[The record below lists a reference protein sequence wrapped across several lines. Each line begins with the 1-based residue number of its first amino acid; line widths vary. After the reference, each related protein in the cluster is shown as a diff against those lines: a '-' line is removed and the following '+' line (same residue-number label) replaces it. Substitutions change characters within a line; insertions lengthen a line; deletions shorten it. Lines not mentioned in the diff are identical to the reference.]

1 MHKVWAVAVREFLA
15 LVGTRTF
22 LITLLLVPIMMFGG
36 AVLMP
41 LLTVLTG
48 GKTRVI
54 RVVDGTGQ
62 AASALQEAAAK
73 QQQMVRELSRGDATA
88 DSLAPK
94 PGEGSG
100 LDAMDRYEIQV
111 DGRTELDDATRRE
124 WSEEIRKQQL
134 YAFVEIPKGLLDEA
148 DALPA
153 VHWFSQENALGDGKR
168 WVRTTLS
175 DWMRRERL
183 TRLGIDPQKVAQAS
197 QSVEVESMELYGE
210 KGSAGTASSA
220 AADGAKKST
229 AAELKSFLQPVVL
242 TLMMFMVIFLAA
254 QPMLE
259 SAMEEKTLRISEVL
273 LGSVTPT
280 QLLLGKLLGNVAA
293 SLLVFAFYATG
304 IAVLLTVMGK
314 TDLLPMRVLPWF
326 IVFQVLGV
334 LFYSSIF
341 VAIGA
346 SVKELKEAQ
355 AMLMPV
361 WIVLLIPMMVWI
373 VVLRDPAGALGVGLS
388 LFPPSAPMIN
398 VLRLGSD
405 VQIPI
410 WQPLLG
416 IVFLLLSTLV
426 VIWMAGRIYRA
437 SLLRSDSVKSLAQLF
452 LRIWQPSH

>member
-41 LLTVLTG
+41 LLTVLTS

-62 AASALQEAAAK
+62 AAPALQEAAAK

-94 PGEGSG
+94 QGEGSG

-124 WSEEIRKQQL
+124 WSEEIRQQKL
-134 YAFVEIPKGLLDEA
+134 YAFVEIPKGLLDES
-148 DALPA
+148 DSLPT

-197 QSVEVESMELYGE
+197 QSVKVESLELYGE
-210 KGSAGTASSA
+210 KVSEGTASSSA
-220 AADGAKKST
+220 AEGAKKST

-273 LGSVTPT
+273 LGSLTPT

-361 WIVLLIPMMVWI
+361 WIVLMLPIFIWLPIVQDPNGSLARWI
-373 VVLRDPAGALGVGLS
+373 S
-388 LFPPSAPMIN
+388 LFPPATSTTM
-398 VLRLGSD
+398 VLRLATGTS
-405 VQIPI
+405 IPL
-410 WQPLLG
+410 WELALAT
-416 IVFLLLSTLV
+416 VLLLVSTALV
-426 VIWMAGRIYRA
+426 VVVAGRIFRVGMLWQGKVPRFTE
-437 SLLRSDSVKSLAQLF
+437 LLRWALTG
-452 LRIWQPSH
+452 

>member
-1 MHKVWAVAVREFLA
+1 MHKVWAVATREFLA

-22 LITLLLVPIMMFGG
+22 LITLLLVPVMMFGG

-62 AASALQEAAAK
+62 AATALQEAAAK
-73 QQQMVRELSRGDATA
+73 QQQMAREMSRGDATA
-88 DSLAPK
+88 ESLGPSQ
-94 PGEGSG
+94 GDGRG
-100 LDAMDRYEIQV
+100 LDALDRYEIQV
-111 DGRTELDDATRRE
+111 DARTQLDDATRRE
-124 WSEEIRKQQL
+124 WSEEIRKQKL
-134 YAFVEIPKGLLDEA
+134 YAFVEIPKGLLDQSESP
-148 DALPA
+148 PA

-175 DWMRRERL
+175 DWLRRERL
-183 TRLGIDPQKVAQAS
+183 TRLGIDPATVAQAS
-197 QSVEVESMELYGE
+197 RTVEVESLELYGE
-210 KGSAGTASSA
+210 KGSAGGASTAG
-220 AADGAKKST
+220 ADGAKKST
-229 AAELKSFLQPVVL
+229 AAELKSFLQPMVL

-273 LGSVTPT
+273 LGSLTPT

-326 IVFQVLGV
+326 VLFQVLGV

-373 VVLRDPAGALGVGLS
+373 VVLRDPAGTLAVGLS

-416 IVFLLLSTLV
+416 MVFLLLSTLA
-426 VIWMAGRIYRA
+426 VIWMSGRIYRA